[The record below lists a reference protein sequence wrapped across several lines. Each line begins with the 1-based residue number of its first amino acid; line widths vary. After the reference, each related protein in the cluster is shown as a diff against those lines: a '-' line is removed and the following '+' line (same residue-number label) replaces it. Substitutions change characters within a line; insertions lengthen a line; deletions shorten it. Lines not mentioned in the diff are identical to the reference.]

1 MGVSAPPKSSILI
14 HKGDGRSGG
23 LAHHGREA
31 KTKRRSYVEI
41 EGITV
46 LVAQKMIVLWFDSQ
60 LVVSSAEVCP
70 EELTVLT
77 LLTDDIEQ
85 GIQTG

>member
-1 MGVSAPPKSSILI
+1 MI

-23 LAHHGREA
+23 LAHYGRGV

-41 EGITV
+41 EGIMV
-46 LVAQKMIVLWFDSQ
+46 LVAQKMIVPWVDSQ
-60 LVVSSAEVCP
+60 LVVSSAEVCL
-70 EELTVLT
+70 EEMTVLA